1 MLKCRLEGVLNFHCV
16 LFLLFQG
23 LSIKTYRRVYFSLSI
38 FCDFREVANSAK
50 IKPTR
55 KIPEI
60 WYTILYLTCLFT
72 DGIVLRVCLADYVMF
87 VYRQV
92 TLFEEF
98 VLLKEYEKREDVL
111 ASKVSGKQQEKL
123 DMQVL

>member
-1 MLKCRLEGVLNFHCV
+1 M
-16 LFLLFQG
+16 
-23 LSIKTYRRVYFSLSI
+23 S
-38 FCDFREVANSAK
+38 
-50 IKPTR
+50 
-55 KIPEI
+55 
-60 WYTILYLTCLFT
+60 
-72 DGIVLRVCLADYVMF
+72 

-123 DMQVL
+123 DMQVLWLVYCITHS